1 MNSDD
6 DASDRT
12 DGTATWRATAADSS
26 TNVDT
31 PVRLPAGIVVGIT
44 VRAFVRE
51 LGWRE
56 ELAARWDN
64 HREVVR
70 SAFGNL
76 LWYRDEDRLAHR
88 DRNKIVVKDGDGA
101 LLPMGLWGVEGLT
114 LRSLDDVCDYL
125 NLERVVSRVGQDVVL
140 AASDGSREYARLL
153 PGSTGII
160 ERASGL
166 APMPWQADLLSHQH
180 VSAPESE
187 PWFELA
193 DL

>member
-12 DGTATWRATAADSS
+12 PRTVTWRATAADSS
-26 TNVDT
+26 TNVDA
-31 PVRLPAGIVVGIT
+31 PVRLPAGIVVEIT
-44 VRAFVRE
+44 VRAFVPE
-51 LGWRE
+51 LGRHE

-70 SAFGNL
+70 SAVGNL
-76 LWYRDEDRLAHR
+76 LWYRDENRLAYR
-88 DRNKIVVKDGDGA
+88 DRNKVVVTDSEGA
-101 LLPMGLWGVEGLT
+101 LLPKGLWGVEGVA
-114 LRSLDDVCDYL
+114 LRSLDDLCDYL
-125 NLERVVSRVGQDVVL
+125 NLEYVESRVGQDVVL
-140 AASDGSREYARLL
+140 AGSDGSRGYAQLL

-166 APMPWQADLLSHQH
+166 SPMPWQADLLSHQQ
-180 VSAPESE
+180 VSAPEAE